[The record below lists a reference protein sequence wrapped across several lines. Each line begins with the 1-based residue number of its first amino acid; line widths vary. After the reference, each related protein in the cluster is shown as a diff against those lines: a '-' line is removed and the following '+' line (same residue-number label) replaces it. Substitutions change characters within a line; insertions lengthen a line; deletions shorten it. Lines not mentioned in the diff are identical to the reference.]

1 MIVVVLHGFDFR
13 LTINNALSIFGNFN
27 NLIIKRY
34 RKIITNNPTTPF
46 KLHNN
51 SAEFEPL
58 INQNEILFICVDI
71 NSDALEL
78 IKLSYP
84 ECDTIQYK
92 LITESDCITQY
103 SEYFASPYTNSQVSR
118 TSSNASSLNL
128 SPYNTTNSQFDNNIS
143 CILPETLYL
152 TNYVGASNLEV
163 LKSNNIT
170 HIINITDLIENYF
183 ESELLPTGLPMFTYL
198 KIAIPDSHN
207 IIITDYFP
215 ETFEFIDN
223 AIKNNGRVLVH
234 CFAGKSRSA
243 SIVIGYIMK
252 KEKMNFENA
261 LQVVRRNRTCI
272 EPNLAFCTQLSLYYD
287 TLDL

>member
-1 MIVVVLHGFDFR
+1 MIVVVLHSFDFT
-13 LTINNALSIFGNFN
+13 LKINNAISIFANFS

-34 RKIITNNPTTPF
+34 RKIITNNPDTPF

-51 SAEFEPL
+51 SVEFEPL
-58 INQNEILFICVDI
+58 INQHEILFISVDI
-71 NSDALEL
+71 SIESLEL

-84 ECDTIQYK
+84 ESNNVQYK

-103 SEYFASPYTNSQVSR
+103 PEYFASPDTNSQVFR
-118 TSSNASSLNL
+118 TSSNASSLIL
-128 SPYNTTNSQFDNNIS
+128 SPYNNATSQFDNNIS
-143 CILPETLYL
+143 CILPGTLYL
-152 TNYVGASNLEV
+152 TNYIGASNLEL

-198 KIAIPDSHN
+198 KIAIPDAHN
-207 IIITDYFP
+207 IIITDYFL

-223 AIKNNGRVLVH
+223 AIKNGGRILVH

-252 KEKMNFENA
+252 KEKITFENA
-261 LQVVRRNRTCI
+261 LQVVQLIRPCV
-272 EPNLAFCTQLSLYYD
+272 EPNLSFCTQLCKYYN